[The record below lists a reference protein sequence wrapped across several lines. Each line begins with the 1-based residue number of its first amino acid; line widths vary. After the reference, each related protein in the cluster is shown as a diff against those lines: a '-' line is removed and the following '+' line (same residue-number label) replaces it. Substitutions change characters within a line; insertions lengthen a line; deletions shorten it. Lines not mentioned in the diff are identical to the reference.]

1 MAYLSLSAVMAE
13 MNAAENEARRFLDLG
28 TMNVS
33 LPPPQQQQTVQ
44 VKEKPTAETPLRDY
58 GGILGGGKQ

>member
-28 TMNVS
+28 TMSIS
-33 LPPPQQQQTVQ
+33 LPPPRPQQDVQ
-44 VKEKPTAETPLRDY
+44 VKEKPTAATPLQDY
-58 GGILGGGKQ
+58 GSILGGGKQ